1 MTKILKEKTLTN
13 GLNSV
18 NLKIEKEKNR
28 VFLNV
33 SFIENKP
40 YKITEKKYN
49 LSNKSVWQ
57 NREFLFQLKR
67 LLNY

>member
-1 MTKILKEKTLTN
+1 MTKTLKEKTLTN

-18 NLKIEKEKNR
+18 NLKIEKEKNG

-40 YKITEKKYN
+40 YKITEEKYN

>member
-40 YKITEKKYN
+40 YKKTEKKYN